1 MKKILLVFL
10 IIFFTECTSERRNQ
24 QNEAKSFKP
33 FIERISPEIDD
44 IINISAKVEIIAEGF
59 EWTEGPL
66 WVDEVGLLFS
76 DIPPNSI
83 YRWTADGGT
92 KLYLNQAG
100 YTGVN
105 PRGGEKGSNGLLLD
119 NDGNL
124 VLCQHGDRRLA
135 KMNAPLN
142 DPKPDFTTI
151 IDQYEGKKFNSPNDA
166 CFSKNGDLYFTDPPY
181 GLENR
186 MDDPLKELSFQG
198 VYKYTPS
205 GELYLLTKE
214 LSRPNGIALS
224 PDEKTL
230 YVANSDPKKAIW
242 MAYSLD
248 DQGKIESEKLFHDA
262 TNLVGKE
269 KGLPDGLKV
278 DDNGNVFAS
287 GPGGV
292 WIFNSEGKVLGKI
305 RTGQATSNCAFSVN
319 GKVLFITADMYVMK
333 VEMKP

>member
-1 MKKILLVFL
+1 
-10 IIFFTECTSERRNQ
+10 
-24 QNEAKSFKP
+24 
-33 FIERISPEIDD
+33 
-44 IINISAKVEIIAEGF
+44 
-59 EWTEGPL
+59 
-66 WVDEVGLLFS
+66 
-76 DIPPNSI
+76 
-83 YRWTADGGT
+83 
-92 KLYLNQAG
+92 
-100 YTGVN
+100 
-105 PRGGEKGSNGLLLD
+105 
-119 NDGNL
+119 
-124 VLCQHGDRRLA
+124 
-135 KMNAPLN
+135 
-142 DPKPDFTTI
+142 
-151 IDQYEGKKFNSPNDA
+151 
-166 CFSKNGDLYFTDPPY
+166 LYFTDPPY

-292 WIFNSEGKVLGKI
+292 WILNSEGKVLGKI
-305 RTGQATSNCAFSVN
+305 RTGQATSNCAFSSN

-333 VEMKP
+333 VDLKP